1 MHQEKPQTVANSKT
15 LELAKSAIV
24 AALYVALTVV
34 LAPFSYGAIQ
44 VRIAEMFNFLP
55 LYNKRYIW
63 AVTVGVFISN
73 LFSQVGPIDLVVGTL
88 STLFVL
94 LINVKVTENMK
105 SMKQKM
111 AVSTIIC
118 AVSMFTIAAEL
129 TFVAGLPFFYSWLTI
144 GVGEFIAMAVGSV
157 IIYAIGKKIDLTK

>member
-1 MHQEKPQTVANSKT
+1 MHQEKPQTIANSKT

-73 LFSQVGPIDLVVGTL
+73 LF
-88 STLFVL
+88 
-94 LINVKVTENMK
+94 
-105 SMKQKM
+105 
-111 AVSTIIC
+111 
-118 AVSMFTIAAEL
+118 
-129 TFVAGLPFFYSWLTI
+129 
-144 GVGEFIAMAVGSV
+144 
-157 IIYAIGKKIDLTK
+157 

>member
-1 MHQEKPQTVANSKT
+1 MHQEKPQTIANSKT

-129 TFVAGLPFFYSWLTI
+129 TLVAGLPFFYSWLTI
-144 GVGEFIAMAVGSV
+144 GVGEFIAMAVGSL
-157 IIYAIGKKIDLTK
+157 IIYAVGKKIDLTK